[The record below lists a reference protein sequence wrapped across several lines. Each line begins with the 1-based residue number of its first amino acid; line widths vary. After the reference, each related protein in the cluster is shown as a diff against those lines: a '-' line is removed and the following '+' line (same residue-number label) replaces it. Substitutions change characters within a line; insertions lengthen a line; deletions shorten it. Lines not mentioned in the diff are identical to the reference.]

1 MGNMEPPLTGPQ
13 WSQYQYF
20 DFFICCL
27 FQNQSLAQSQSQK
40 SFGGFKKG
48 FLNNPKPKKGKS
60 PSLSKP
66 GKKDDIPV
74 IKAKNPEQKNKGMEI
89 PEVQEAMKSNLPSL
103 ENKGDQVKS
112 KL

>member
-1 MGNMEPPLTGPQ
+1 MQRSGLGAKGVCTSI
-13 WSQYQYF
+13 WFLYLLS
-20 DFFICCL
+20 

-60 PSLSKP
+60 QSLAEP

-74 IKAKNPEQKNKGMEI
+74 IKPKNPEQKKKGMEI
-89 PEVQEAMKSNLPSL
+89 PEVQEAMKSNIPSL
-103 ENKGDQVKS
+103 ENKGD
-112 KL
+112 

>member
-1 MGNMEPPLTGPQ
+1 MQRSGLGAKGVCTSI
-13 WSQYQYF
+13 WFLYLLS
-20 DFFICCL
+20 

-60 PSLSKP
+60 PSLAEP

-74 IKAKNPEQKNKGMEI
+74 IKPKNPEQKKKGMEI
-89 PEVQEAMKSNLPSL
+89 PEVQEAMKSNIPSL
-103 ENKGDQVKS
+103 ENTGD
-112 KL
+112 